1 MASAARPLASDR
13 AWAVFV
19 NFDGTITDRDTFDVL
34 VQHFA
39 GPEVWAR
46 TGLGLNDGTLTLRD
60 VLDRQVAYVR
70 APFDEV
76 AALLRREVRI
86 DPTFPP
92 FVRACRRRGIALT
105 VLSSGIARVITGRL
119 ADVGCGDVPVVA
131 NDVEAHVTGWKICF
145 RDPVPNGTDKAAFVR
160 HARESGSRTVFIG
173 DGHSDFAAALEADR
187 CFAKA
192 GLPLESYLRA
202 QGVAFDVFETFT
214 EVERALDADDRRSD
228 G

>member
-1 MASAARPLASDR
+1 M
-13 AWAVFV
+13 
-19 NFDGTITDRDTFDVL
+19 
-34 VQHFA
+34 
-39 GPEVWAR
+39 
-46 TGLGLNDGTLTLRD
+46 
-60 VLDRQVAYVR
+60 
-70 APFDEV
+70 
-76 AALLRREVRI
+76 
-86 DPTFPP
+86 
-92 FVRACRRRGIALT
+92 
-105 VLSSGIARVITGRL
+105 
-119 ADVGCGDVPVVA
+119 
-131 NDVEAHVTGWKICF
+131 
-145 RDPVPNGTDKAAFVR
+145 R